1 MRVTRTVSIALAAL
15 PLAACVA
22 TPPPGSSEPEERVLG
37 ADGTCNAAPAQ
48 ALIGQT
54 ATQELAARVL
64 QLTTATAFRW
74 APPDSMRTM
83 DYRQDRVTVHY
94 DRGMR
99 VTRIACG

>member
-1 MRVTRTVSIALAAL
+1 MIRKALLLLAL
-15 PLAACVA
+15 PVAACA
-22 TPPPGSSEPEERVLG
+22 TLPPAEPAEPEERVLG
-37 ADGTCNAAPAQ
+37 ADGTCTAAPAQ

-54 ATQELAARVL
+54 ATQELAARAL

-74 APPDSMRTM
+74 APPDSMQTM

-94 DRGMR
+94 DRAMR